1 MAKHPK
7 RGPAPIVGVM
17 QQKIFGLP
25 VDRDI
30 IFSNHKEIYKKRVEK
45 RQRGLIIRLPFLKPF
60 LAGDEKILLVTT
72 GHSPPTIFE
81 KMGLGWLFVY
91 LKRSLLVFTDRRIFH
106 VPTTPIYRY
115 RNSIAQILYGSCQSI
130 TLKGRAL
137 VITYSSQSVTDKF
150 FSIAGREKKKIRDIL
165 TKVPIGGDGKTSTG
179 RIHLCPQCAAPL
191 FVSRSACQRCQLTFK
206 SGTKATILAIL
217 LPGGGYLYIRQPFL
231 GVVAAILEVLLLIG
245 IGSSLSD
252 MTNGVTSSATLFAGT
267 SILFI
272 ITKLAAVVHTR
283 VFIREFVPSPKVVT
297 FQGLNAQTA

>member
-106 VPTTPIYRY
+106 IPTTPIYRY
-115 RNSIAQILYGSCQSI
+115 RNSIAQILYDSCQSI
-130 TLKGRAL
+130 ILKGRSL
-137 VITYSSQSVTDKF
+137 VITYPSQSVTDKF
-150 FSIAGREKKKIRDIL
+150 FSISGKEKKKIREIL
-165 TKVPIGGDGKTSTG
+165 TKLPIGGGGKPAVG

-191 FVSRSACQRCQLTFK
+191 FVSRPICQRCQLTFK
-206 SGTKATILAIL
+206 SGTMATLLAIL

-231 GVVAAILEVLLLIG
+231 GIVAAILEGLLLIG
-245 IGSSLSD
+245 IGSSLND
-252 MTNGVTSSATLFAGT
+252 MANGVASSTTLFAGT
-267 SILFI
+267 SILYI
-272 ITKLAAVVHTR
+272 IVKLAAVVHTR
-283 VFIREFVPSPKVVT
+283 VFIREFVPRPKVVT
-297 FQGLNAQTA
+297 FQGLNAQAA